1 MPDNSPSSS
10 IRESGPA
17 MSVWTKLIGHLGHS
31 VAARIWRLGFA
42 TRFLLATL
50 SHSGTALRRLP
61 LTIREIYF
69 TGVLSLIIIIVSGL
83 FVGMVLSLQG
93 YDTLQRYGSS
103 EALGVLV
110 ALSLVRELGPVVAAL
125 LFASRAGSAITAEIG
140 LMKATE
146 QLSAMEMMAV
156 DPIARIVAP
165 RFWAGVI
172 SMPLLAALFS
182 ALGVFGGY
190 LVGVQLIG
198 VDEGS
203 FWSQMQASV
212 DFREDIING
221 VIKSFTFGIIVSWIA
236 VFEGYDSDPTAEGVS
251 RATTRTVVTSSL
263 AILSAD
269 FILTALM
276 FRGA

>member
-1 MPDNSPSSS
+1 ML
-10 IRESGPA
+10 E
-17 MSVWTKLIGHLGHS
+17 KLAGHLRFLGKQFTDR
-31 VAARIWRLGFA
+31 VWRLGFA
-42 TRFLLATL
+42 SRFFLAVLLQ
-50 SHSGTALRRLP
+50 SGTALRRFN
-61 LTIREIYF
+61 LTIRELYF
-69 TGVLSLIIIIVSGL
+69 TGVLSLIIISVSGI
-83 FVGMVLSLQG
+83 FVGMVLGMQG

-103 EALGVLV
+103 SALGVLV

-156 DPIARIVAP
+156 NPIARVVAP

-190 LVGVQLIG
+190 LVGVVLIG

-203 FWSQMQASV
+203 FWSQMQSSV
-212 DFREDIING
+212 DFREDIVNG
-221 VIKSFTFGIIVSWIA
+221 VIKSVVFGIIISWIA
-236 VFEGYDSDPTAEGVS
+236 VFEGYDCEPTAEGVS
-251 RATTRTVVTSSL
+251 GATTRTVVTSSL
-263 AILSAD
+263 AILAAD

-276 FRGA
+276 FRGT

>member
-1 MPDNSPSSS
+1 MLDRATSAL
-10 IRESGPA
+10 RG
-17 MSVWTKLIGHLGHS
+17 LGNRVTS
-31 VAARIWRLGFA
+31 RIWRLGFA
-42 TRFLLATL
+42 SRFFLATL
-50 SHSGTALRRLP
+50 LYSGTSFRRFF

-69 TGVLSLIIIIVSGL
+69 TGVLSLIIILVSGL
-83 FVGMVLSLQG
+83 FVGMVLGLQG

-103 EALGVLV
+103 EALGILV
-110 ALSLVRELGPVVAAL
+110 ALSLVRELGPVVSAL

-156 DPIARIVAP
+156 NPIARVVAP

-182 ALGVFGGY
+182 AMGIFGGY
-190 LVGVQLIG
+190 LVGVVLIG

-212 DFREDIING
+212 DFREDIVNG
-221 VIKSFTFGIIVSWIA
+221 VIKSVVFGILVSWIA
-236 VFEGYDSDPTAEGVS
+236 VFEGYDSEPTAEGVS
-251 RATTRTVVTSSL
+251 GATTRTVVTSSL
-263 AILSAD
+263 VILAAD
-269 FILTALM
+269 FVLTAFM

>member
-1 MPDNSPSSS
+1 MCVVDNV
-10 IRESGPA
+10 IFRA
-17 MSVWTKLIGHLGHS
+17 LGRLGKQ
-31 VAARIWRLGFA
+31 VTGRIWRLGFA
-42 TRFLLATL
+42 SRFLLAIIL
-50 SHSGTALRRLP
+50 SSGTAFRRIHLTLR
-61 LTIREIYF
+61 EVYF
-69 TGVLSLIIIIVSGL
+69 TGVLSLIIILVSGL
-83 FVGMVLSLQG
+83 FVGMVLGLQG

-110 ALSLVRELGPVVAAL
+110 SLSLVRELGPVVSAL

-156 DPIARIVAP
+156 DPIARVVAP
-165 RFWAGVI
+165 RFWGGVFA
-172 SMPLLAALFS
+172 MPLLAALFS
-182 ALGVFGGY
+182 AMGIFGGY

-212 DFREDIING
+212 DFREDIMNG
-221 VIKSFTFGIIVSWIA
+221 VIKSVVFGIIISWVA
-236 VFEGYDSDPTAEGVS
+236 VFEGYDADPTAEGVS
-251 RATTRTVVTSSL
+251 GATTRTVVTSSL
-263 AILSAD
+263 AILAAD
-269 FILTALM
+269 FILTAFM